1 MSLTEASA
9 RTADPVEG
17 PVGATF
23 DYAMDWERIDW
34 ARCRRI
40 VRRRQIRITKAT
52 RQGRWRVVRS
62 LQRLLVRASVAKLLA
77 IKQVTE
83 NRGKRTPGVDGELWT
98 TAKTKSAA
106 FLTLNPTGYRPQ
118 PLRRIH
124 IPKSNGKMR
133 PLGIPTMRDRAMQAL
148 HQLALAPVAETM
160 ADPNSYGFR
169 PARSTA
175 DAIQRC
181 FMVLAKRTS
190 SQWILEG
197 DIRGCFDHID
207 HHWLQQHVPMD
218 KRLLRQWLKAGFMDK
233 GQLFPTEAGTPQG
246 GIVSPNLANLALDG
260 LEKRL
265 AEHFPKRSAPIRHK
279 VHLVRYADDFII
291 TSGSRE
297 RLENEVKPLVVAF
310 LRERGLELS
319 EQKTAI
325 THIDQGFD
333 FLGQNIRKYEGTLLI
348 KPSRKSQKAFK
359 AKVNAL
365 IKCLRTAPQEKLIN
379 ALNPVIRGWANYHS
393 SVVSKRVYCSMDHWL
408 WRKLWS
414 WACRRHPNK
423 PKRWIKARYFDR
435 DGSRDWIFRANKEVG
450 KGGKIRRRFIG
461 SFPTLTSMADTPI
474 RRHVKINCEAH
485 PFDPQWDSYFERRR
499 RQRRAYPKPEQYDC
513 LALR

>member
-1 MSLTEASA
+1 
-9 RTADPVEG
+9 
-17 PVGATF
+17 
-23 DYAMDWERIDW
+23 MDWERIDW